1 MNNKIKE
8 GIEVS
13 KNLLDTL
20 PKNNI
25 KNKNK
30 YKEVLNDTI
39 EKYQNILVKI
49 GNEMSK
55 RYKKYTNINE
65 NDELELQTLKIS
77 NIKENLYLL
86 NHYNS
91 SYEKLNLDKI
101 LYRLNHF
108 YKSDLQ
114 EANKNINHC
123 INIFKQVGIN
133 LEASDFNYSEYANEY
148 MTVLLNTKEEEKIK
162 ESFEKVYWQCPDLLI
177 HIELNIKYLY
187 YKNIKIFE
195 KYIENKRNEFINENG
210 KNILE
215 SYRNLVINYDL
226 STSNSLYI
234 WLNKFI
240 NNEINLFDYEP
251 NKINKI
257 SSLFVSEEKEIST
270 EEINK
275 LANSSLEYKNYLYFK
290 YLIDDLKEKYNT
302 KKDQKNILKKL
313 MKDIQKKEK
322 LISKY
327 SGKRNKKEKI
337 NIKIM
342 NLIKELES
350 LYEELD
356 IVKFKDVV
364 NKKLTEDSSIYE
376 ALLIACSNYLYMVRC
391 MKKNDKTEGFELEQ
405 YKLIDYIL
413 NPYNTIIQNLG
424 FLEDK
429 DISLIISDKY
439 KLSNFEVTKETFD
452 TEEKID
458 EIIKNSNKI
467 NIYNNIVRKIGY
479 DNLKFIIKYKEIE
492 QKEQS

>member
-30 YKEVLNDTI
+30 YKEALNETV

-49 GNEMSK
+49 ENEMSE

-65 NDELELQTLKIS
+65 NNELELQTLKIS

-91 SYEKLNLDKI
+91 SFEKLNLDKI

-133 LEASDFNYSEYANEY
+133 LQSLDFNYSEYANEY
-148 MTVLLNTKEEEKIK
+148 MTVLLNTKDEEKIK
-162 ESFEKVYWQCPDLLI
+162 ECFEKVYWQCPDLLI

-187 YKNIKIFE
+187 YKNIKTFE
-195 KYIENKRNEFINENG
+195 KYIENKRNEFINGNG
-210 KNILE
+210 ENILE
-215 SYRNLVINYDL
+215 TYNNLVINSDL
-226 STSNSLYI
+226 LLSNSHYI
-234 WLNKFI
+234 WLNKFM
-240 NNEINLFDYEP
+240 NNELNVYDYEP
-251 NKINKI
+251 AKI
-257 SSLFVSEEKEIST
+257 SKIYASFIKEEKENSS

-275 LANSSLEYKNYLYFK
+275 LSNSSLEYKNYLYFK

-313 MKDIQKKEK
+313 IKEIQKKEK

-327 SGKRNKKEKI
+327 SSKKNKKEKI

-356 IVKFKDVV
+356 VVKFNDII

-413 NPYNTIIQNLG
+413 NPYNTIIQNIG
-424 FLEDK
+424 FREDK

-439 KLSNFEVTKETFD
+439 KLSNFEITKETFE

-458 EIIKNSNKI
+458 EIIMNAKKI
-467 NIYNNIVRKIGY
+467 NIFNNFINIIGY
-479 DNLKFIIKYKEIE
+479 DNLKYIIKYKEIE
-492 QKEQS
+492 KKEQS